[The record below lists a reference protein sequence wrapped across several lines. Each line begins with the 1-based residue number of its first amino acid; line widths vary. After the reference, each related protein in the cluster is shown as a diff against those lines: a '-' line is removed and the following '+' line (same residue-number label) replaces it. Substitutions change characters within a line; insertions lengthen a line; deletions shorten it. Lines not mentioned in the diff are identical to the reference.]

1 MKALWSRIENAWCKV
16 VHNQLMW
23 PIHGYYSCRVCL
35 RRYPV
40 PWSGPLMTTAL
51 ELVAGSINET
61 TPLSRNRMLFPTVNK
76 ANSTHIRIRLSS
88 STRTVLPDHLSK
100 LGHQESV

>member
-1 MKALWSRIENAWCKV
+1 MRALWSRIENAWGKV

-40 PWSGPLMTTAL
+40 PWSGPLITT
-51 ELVAGSINET
+51 
-61 TPLSRNRMLFPTVNK
+61 SRNRMLFPAINK
-76 ANSTHIRIRLSS
+76 ADSTRIGFLLSS
-88 STRTVLPDHLSK
+88 STGAVLPDHLSK
-100 LGHQESV
+100 LGHQQSA